1 MTDDYD
7 SPWKD
12 ILERYF
18 PPFMAFF
25 FPEAHADIDGSKGY
39 ESLDTE
45 RQQIVR
51 DAESGKRLADKLI
64 KVHRR
69 DGVEQ
74 IVLIHIEVQG
84 EADARFAE
92 RMFVYHYR
100 LFDRYRQPIVS
111 LAVLGD
117 DSPTWRPERYATE
130 LWGCRTLLHFP
141 IVKLTDYN
149 RLLMRFGQLEQF

>member
-18 PPFMAFF
+18 AQFMAFF
-25 FPEAHADIDGSKGY
+25 FPEAYADIDWSKGY

-45 RQQIVR
+45 LQQIVR

-74 IVLIHIEVQG
+74 IVLIHIEIQG
-84 EADARFAE
+84 EADAVASADFDQLIGQALA
-92 RMFVYHYR
+92 R
-100 LFDRYRQPIVS
+100 LGIT
-111 LAVLGD
+111 D
-117 DSPTWRPERYATE
+117 DLLPFGVQAFIAFRPVDIGGE
-130 LWGCRTLLHFP
+130 
-141 IVKLTDYN
+141 
-149 RLLMRFGQLEQF
+149 